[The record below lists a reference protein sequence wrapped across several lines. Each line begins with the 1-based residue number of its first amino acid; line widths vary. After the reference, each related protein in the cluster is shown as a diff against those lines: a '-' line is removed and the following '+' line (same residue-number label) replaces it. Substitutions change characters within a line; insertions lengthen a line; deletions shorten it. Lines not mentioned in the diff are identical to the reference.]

1 MKIKHDYVH
10 SNEPK
15 PETMLQ
21 ALINGALFMACIFLA
36 SAYIY
41 ILGSL

>member
-1 MKIKHDYVH
+1 MKIRHDFVH
-10 SNEPK
+10 SNENK
-15 PETMLQ
+15 PETTLQ
-21 ALINGALFMACIFLA
+21 ALINGVLFMACIFLA

>member
-1 MKIKHDYVH
+1 MKIKHDYIH
-10 SNEPK
+10 SNDPK
-15 PETMLQ
+15 PETTLQ
-21 ALINGALFMACIFLA
+21 AIINGVLFMACIFLA